1 MFIEGPELCVFR
13 LCGFV
18 PISCGSPLSCT
29 GLVIVCQSSRPNC
42 THNPSTWNEAVLD
55 DSASS
60 LPSIKTS
67 CFFDHSPLYILMNI
81 YCIIYTI
88 YIYIHNIHNF
98 QLLSVHTYTY
108 TCRCIN
114 MWPSNKHKYKRNM
127 NTDLNIWLAFN
138 YDHEN
143 NRGYTWI

>member
-1 MFIEGPELCVFR
+1 MESNMFIEGPELCVFR

-81 YCIIYTI
+81 YI
-88 YIYIHNIHNF
+88 YILGTSDLGLVKDTLGWTSPISSCFRPPLHKS
-98 QLLSVHTYTY
+98 QLI
-108 TCRCIN
+108 RCPYEI
-114 MWPSNKHKYKRNM
+114 RNYAWFFCAAWTTRKTRM
-127 NTDLNIWLAFN
+127 T
-138 YDHEN
+138 
-143 NRGYTWI
+143 

>member
-1 MFIEGPELCVFR
+1 MESNMFIEGPELCVFR

-67 CFFDHSPLYILMNI
+67 CFLIIHP
-81 YCIIYTI
+81 CISLWI
-88 YIYIHNIHNF
+88 YIYILGTSDLGLVKDTLGWTSPISSCFRPPCTSPNSSGVRMRLETMLDFFVRHGPLVKPGWH
-98 QLLSVHTYTY
+98 
-108 TCRCIN
+108 
-114 MWPSNKHKYKRNM
+114 RN
-127 NTDLNIWLAFN
+127 
-138 YDHEN
+138 
-143 NRGYTWI
+143 